1 MSMFRHR
8 DILFCSSF
16 LLLWGFSST
25 LWADEQANAGEPS
38 ATEGDVDLQKEPLQD
53 LHARLMD
60 LNRKTPEGNTR
71 EEMFGNYRKI
81 QDEMLKV
88 ARVLYDRAIKGD
100 DAKELN
106 FAAIALT
113 AQYRAQT
120 ILARLGG
127 DQPSAAP
134 FEKLAS
140 EAKELFK
147 ASQVAKDDF
156 QTAGMAVQVTVQS
169 MMAVGQ
175 IDGSDAI
182 AKLTPFLKEVSQDSR
197 PQIAALGKQLLLQSQ
212 LRLTPNSGPEDVA
225 RVVGLLKKEYAD
237 RAIEGG
243 DLQTIMEVLSQ
254 IEQLGQPSA
263 AVQLSQFFAQ
273 KFAAS
278 DQPQIKQLAP
288 MLEGTA
294 RRLELPGHQMELSG
308 TFLDGSSLDW
318 ASYRGKVVLVDFWAT
333 WCGPCRA
340 EFPNVIANYEK
351 YHDQGFDVI
360 GVNLDDEKS
369 TVEAF
374 LQKEKLPW
382 KTLFNDQPGQTGFNN
397 PLARRYGISGIP
409 TVILVD
415 REGKVIS
422 LNARGP
428 ELGRL
433 LAEQFDGK
441 QGGS

>member
-8 DILFCSSF
+8 DFLFCSSF

-25 LWADEQANAGEPS
+25 LWADEQANAGQPS
-38 ATEGDVDLQKEPLQD
+38 ATEGDVDLQKESLQD

-60 LNRKTPEGNTR
+60 LNRKTPKGNTR

-81 QDEMLKV
+81 QEEMLEV
-88 ARVLYDRAIKGD
+88 ARVLYDKAIKGE

-120 ILARLGG
+120 FLARLGG
-127 DQPSAAP
+127 EKPSAAP

-140 EAKELFK
+140 EAKELFR

-175 IDGSDAI
+175 LDGSDAI
-182 AKLTPFLKEVSQDSR
+182 AKLTPFLEEVSQDSR

-212 LRLTPNSGPEDVA
+212 LQLTPSSGPEDVA
-225 RVVGLLKKEYAD
+225 RVVGLLKQEYAD
-237 RAIEGG
+237 RTIEVQ
-243 DLQTIMEVLSQ
+243 DVQTIEDVLTQ
-254 IEQLGQPSA
+254 IERLGQTSA
-263 AVQLSQFFAQ
+263 AVQLSKFFAQ

-278 DQPQIKQLAP
+278 DQPQIKQLASR
-288 MLEGTA
+288 LEGTA

-360 GVNLDDEKS
+360 GVNIDDEKS

-397 PLARRYGISGIP
+397 PLVRRYGISGIP

-422 LNARGP
+422 LDARGP

-441 QGGS
+441 

>member
-8 DILFCSSF
+8 DVLFCSSF

-38 ATEGDVDLQKEPLQD
+38 ATVGDADLQKESLQD

-60 LNRKTPEGNTR
+60 LNRKTPKGNTR

-81 QDEMLKV
+81 QEEMLEV
-88 ARVLYDRAIKGD
+88 ARVLYDKAIKGD

-120 ILARLGG
+120 ILARLLSELGG
-127 DQPSAAP
+127 EKPSAAP

-140 EAKELFK
+140 EAKELFR

-175 IDGSDAI
+175 LDGSDAI
-182 AKLTPFLKEVSQDSR
+182 AKLTPFLEEVSQDSR

-212 LRLTPNSGPEDVA
+212 LQLTPSSGPEDVA
-225 RVVGLLKKEYAD
+225 RVVGLLKQEYAD
-237 RAIEGG
+237 RTI
-243 DLQTIMEVLSQ
+243 DVQDVQTIEDVLTQ
-254 IEQLGQPSA
+254 IERLGQTSA
-263 AVQLSQFFAQ
+263 AVQLSKFFAQ

-288 MLEGTA
+288 RLEGTA

-360 GVNLDDEKS
+360 GVNIDDEKS

-382 KTLFNDQPGQTGFNN
+382 KTLFSDQPGQTGFNN
-397 PLARRYGISGIP
+397 PLVRRYGISGIP

-422 LNARGP
+422 LDARGP

-441 QGGS
+441 